1 MTHPPFST
9 PFTRAELLRRSGLV
23 VLTVGAGPT
32 LLAACGGGDDAAAP
46 EASGTI
52 DYLSWE
58 GYDIPDPMTDWKKAN
73 AVEVKSTYIGNHDE
87 IQAKIK
93 AGGGSYDLITYYQGY
108 KPLYSE
114 LEILTTIDTDKIPN
128 IENLFPVFKE
138 ADSRYLWID
147 EDGNWTGV
155 PWTWGSIGITWDDAK
170 LPGGLSSWYDLLDP
184 KFKGKVGVIN
194 DPLGAFTLT
203 AHILGKDPAALP
215 KDEYVEIED
224 FLTKMVGQAKS
235 VAPSFGDMTNQ
246 LVAGDIVVC
255 YQGWAYQNSLA
266 AGAGNN
272 SVKTKTP
279 KEGAF
284 SFCDLYA
291 IPSTSD
297 NVDTV
302 HAWINEAL
310 VPERNAAIAEYLVA
324 AVTVE
329 ESAALIN
336 ADTKALYPYDDLEL
350 GDSTGRA
357 PREAVRARTVLR
369 HASERVGRVH
379 HVQRDEREVG
389 GDQAE
394 RVSLESVTDG

>member
-1 MTHPPFST
+1 MTQPPFST

-23 VLTVGAGPT
+23 VLTVGAAPT
-32 LLAACGGGDDAAAP
+32 LLAACGGSDEASAP

-58 GYDIPDPMTDWKKAN
+58 GYDIPDPMTAWKQAN
-73 AVEVKSTYIGNHDE
+73 GVDVKSTYIGNHDE

-114 LEILTTIDTDKIPN
+114 LGILTTIDTDKIPN
-128 IENLFPVFKE
+128 IENLFSVFRE
-138 ADSRYLWID
+138 PDSRNLWID

-155 PWTWGSIGITWDDAK
+155 PWTWGSIGITWDDAE
-170 LPGGLSSWYDLLDP
+170 LPGGLDSWYDLLDP

-215 KDEYVEIED
+215 KAEYAEIED
-224 FLTKMVGQAKS
+224 FLRKMVGQAKS

-246 LVAGDIVVC
+246 LVAGDIVAC

-266 AGAGNN
+266 AGAGNPN
-272 SVKTKTP
+272 VKTKTP
-279 KEGAF
+279 TEGAF

-291 IPSTSD
+291 IPSTAD
-297 NVDTV
+297 NADTV

-310 VPERNAAIAEYLVA
+310 VPATNAAIAEYLVA

-329 ESAALIN
+329 ESAELIN

-350 GDSTGRA
+350 GDSTGERLAKLFEAA
-357 PREAVRARTVLR
+357 PFYGMPP
-369 HASERVGRVH
+369 SES
-379 HVQRDEREVG
+379 DEYITFSEMSEKWEEIK
-389 GDQAE
+389 QSA
-394 RVSLESVTDG
+394 